1 MGGLQ
6 TIGFLRAIG
15 LTPEDSAC
23 REDGLEMGSLP
34 ILFRFSRSD
43 EVGCRGQVIEGDLG
57 RAGCSEPGHPFLIV

>member
-1 MGGLQ
+1 
-6 TIGFLRAIG
+6 
-15 LTPEDSAC
+15 
-23 REDGLEMGSLP
+23 MGSLP